1 MLNIVNKSKHTID
14 VDMLNNVYVNIL
26 NKEEKEEKD
35 VDVLFLDE
43 GEIRQFN
50 SKYRGKDS
58 ETDVISFTNELD
70 FIPVYGEI
78 IIDIS
83 VANKQKGN
91 KTLETEIK
99 ELFIHGMLH
108 LLGYDHLS
116 AEGKNIMS
124 KKELIYRNLN

>member
-1 MLNIVNKSKHTID
+1 MLNIVNKSKYTID